1 MGQGWVE
8 CCARG
13 AARSGVAKV
22 EEMALRLPAWMRS
35 ISGADQVLAP
45 GLRWH
50 WTTPTRRSTARG
62 GAGSSRFLGFEL
74 HTEALIIAVS
84 SCCLVKGALARC
96 DELTVAQRGDS
107 LNVTDLLQD
116 WRCLMSVDSHDG
128 TPDASLDAEAP
139 APSNAQ
145 HLSSHRSA
153 EALHLY
159 AAVAARRTQ
168 FDNLMWQVPILS
180 ITAQAFLFTVS
191 LAADT
196 SQASRIIAASLS
208 LITTVLTLQLF
219 VRHRQS
225 EITDAHWLEDRELTV
240 LGESFHGRTWQA
252 SRNATDPS
260 ARPFSSLAA
269 LGGYRTWS
277 IGLLLFG
284 LASLVI
290 LVLAV
295 GWPQLLHGAK

>member
-1 MGQGWVE
+1 
-8 CCARG
+8 
-13 AARSGVAKV
+13 
-22 EEMALRLPAWMRS
+22 
-35 ISGADQVLAP
+35 
-45 GLRWH
+45 
-50 WTTPTRRSTARG
+50 
-62 GAGSSRFLGFEL
+62 
-74 HTEALIIAVS
+74 
-84 SCCLVKGALARC
+84 
-96 DELTVAQRGDS
+96 
-107 LNVTDLLQD
+107 
-116 WRCLMSVDSHDG
+116 MSVDSHDG
-128 TPDASLDAEAP
+128 PQEESLDVEAA

-145 HLSSHRSA
+145 HLSNRGSA
-153 EALHLY
+153 EALNLY

-191 LAADT
+191 LGADT

-208 LITTVLTLQLF
+208 LITTILTLQLF

-225 EITDAHWLEDRELTV
+225 EITDAHWLEDRELAV
-240 LGESFHGRTWQA
+240 LGESFHGRTWQE
-252 SRNATDPS
+252 SRNETDPS

-284 LASLVI
+284 FASLVI

-295 GWPQLLHGAK
+295 GWPQLLYGAK